1 VLSILP
7 LLPNLKRSLS
17 CKNLEKNKPIICL
30 GILVADVVGRP
41 LRAVPDPGR
50 LVLVDE
56 MSLHTGGCA
65 SNSAT
70 ALARLGLPVEVI
82 GKVGA
87 DSFGDF
93 VLNALSERGIGTQG
107 VKRDQKV
114 GTSATMVMVSPD
126 GERRFVHY
134 IGANA
139 RLTLGDIDLS
149 MVKAG
154 SILHVAGSLVM
165 PGIDGKPTAE
175 LLRQASQAG
184 VTTFLD
190 TVWDDTGRWMEIL
203 APCLPHIDY
212 FVPSLPEGQALT
224 GLDAPAEIARFL
236 IDRGVKNVGLK
247 MGVDGCLVMTADGQ
261 TIRIPSFQVDVVDA
275 TGAGDAFAAG
285 FIAGVWHKWPLE
297 KTAKFSNAVGA
308 LCVTGV
314 GAAGGL
320 RSLSETIKFMENTPQ
335 KSS

>member
-1 VLSILP
+1 MT
-7 LLPNLKRSLS
+7 N
-17 CKNLEKNKPIICL
+17 NKSIICL
-30 GILVADVVGRP
+30 GILVADIVGRP
-41 LRAVPDPGR
+41 LRSVPDPGR

-65 SNSAT
+65 SNAAT

-87 DSFGDF
+87 DPFGDF

-107 VKRDQKV
+107 IKRDQDV
-114 GTSATMVMVSPD
+114 GTSATMVMVAPD

-139 RLTLGDIDLS
+139 RLTLADIDLTMIES
-149 MVKAG
+149 G

-165 PGIDGKPTAE
+165 PGIDGRSTAE
-175 LLRQASQAG
+175 LLSHARQSG

-203 APCLPHIDY
+203 APCLPFIDY

-224 GLDAPAEIARFL
+224 GLDDPAEIARSL
-236 IDRGVKNVGLK
+236 IAQGVKTVGLK

-261 TIRIPSFQVDVVDA
+261 IIRIPSFQVDVVDA

-285 FIAGVWHKWPLE
+285 FIAGVWHDWSLE
-297 KTAKFSNAVGA
+297 RTAKFANAVGA
-308 LCVTGV
+308 LCVTGL
-314 GAAGGL
+314 GASGGV
-320 RSLSETIKFMENTPQ
+320 RSLSETLTFMENTSLRQ
-335 KSS
+335 